1 MRRIAV
7 VSTGRSDYSIYRPLL
22 RAIQDHPELEL
33 QVLVT
38 GMHLDDRFGRTVDLV
53 ARDGF
58 PVAARIPV
66 LQDDDSPQGIA
77 AAMAAGVA
85 GFGDHYAAAPPEVL
99 VVLGDRFEMFAA
111 ALAAVPFNLP
121 ILHLHGGELSEGA
134 MDDRFRHALTK
145 LSHLHG
151 VATETYRRRVL
162 QLGEEPWRVLC
173 CGALA
178 LDNLRTLQ
186 RLTRAELE
194 ARFDL
199 DLREPPLLVTL
210 HPTTNAPELAG
221 PQTDAL
227 LDALT
232 RLDLPVVFTM
242 PNADTAGSVIR
253 ARLLEFCRAHANA
266 RWVENFG
273 PEAYYSMLAEARA
286 MVGNSSSGL
295 LEAPSFALPVV
306 NLGDRQKGRLRAANV
321 IDAPFEPAAI
331 VAAVQT
337 ALTPAFKTQA
347 AGQEAFFGDGHA
359 AERLVELLA
368 TVPLDARLRDK
379 TFHDL

>member
-1 MRRIAV
+1 
-7 VSTGRSDYSIYRPLL
+7 
-22 RAIQDHPELEL
+22 
-33 QVLVT
+33 
-38 GMHLDDRFGRTVDLV
+38 
-53 ARDGF
+53 
-58 PVAARIPV
+58 
-66 LQDDDSPQGIA
+66 
-77 AAMAAGVA
+77 
-85 GFGDHYAAAPPEVL
+85 
-99 VVLGDRFEMFAA
+99 
-111 ALAAVPFNLP
+111 
-121 ILHLHGGELSEGA
+121 
-134 MDDRFRHALTK
+134 
-145 LSHLHG
+145 
-151 VATETYRRRVL
+151 
-162 QLGEEPWRVLC
+162 VLC

-178 LDNLRTLQ
+178 LDNLRTLR
-186 RLTRAELE
+186 RLPRAELE
-194 ARFDL
+194 QRFDL
-199 DLREPPLLVTL
+199 DLSESPLLVTL

-227 LDALT
+227 LEALQQ
-232 RLDLPVVFTM
+232 LGLPVVFTM

-253 ARLLEFCRAHANA
+253 ARLLEFCQNHRRA

-295 LEAPSFALPVV
+295 LEAPSFALPVI

-337 ALTPAFKTQA
+337 ALTPEFKAQA
-347 AGQEAFFGDGHA
+347 AGQESFFGDGHA

>member
-1 MRRIAV
+1 MRRVAV

-22 RAIQDHPELEL
+22 QAIAGHPELML
-33 QVLVT
+33 QVLIT
-38 GMHLDDRFGRTVDLV
+38 GMHLDPRFGHTADQVEK
-53 ARDGF
+53 DGF
-58 PVAARIPV
+58 PIAARIPV
-66 LQDDDSPQGIA
+66 LQDNDTPHGVA

-85 GFGDHYAAAPPEVL
+85 GFAAHYAASPPDLL

-145 LSHLHG
+145 ISHLHG
-151 VATETYRRRVL
+151 TATEVYRRRVI
-162 QLGEEPWRVLC
+162 QLGEAPWRVLC

-178 LDNLRTLQ
+178 LDNLRTLR
-186 RLTRAELE
+186 RLSRTELE
-194 ARFDL
+194 ERFQL
-199 DLREPPLLVTL
+199 NLSEAPLLVTL

-227 LDALT
+227 LAALT

-253 ARLLEFCRAHANA
+253 ARLLEFCRAHPRA

-273 PEAYYSMLAEARA
+273 PEGYYSMLTETRA

-321 IDAPFEPAAI
+321 IDAPFEPDAI

-337 ALTPAFKTQA
+337 ALTPAFRAQA
-347 AGQEAFFGDGHA
+347 AGQEHFFGDGHA
-359 AERLVELLA
+359 AERLVQWIA
-368 TVPLDARLRDK
+368 SVPLDARLRDK
-379 TFHDL
+379 SFHDL

>member
-66 LQDDDSPQGIA
+66 LQNDDSPQGIA

-85 GFGDHYAAAPPEVL
+85 GFGDHYADSPPDVL

-178 LDNLRTLQ
+178 LDNLRTVQ

-253 ARLLEFCRAHANA
+253 ARVLEFCRAHANA

-273 PEAYYSMLAEARA
+273 PEAFYSMLAEARA

-321 IDAPFEPAAI
+321 IDAPFDPAAI
-331 VAAVQT
+331 VAAVLT
-337 ALTPAFKTQA
+337 ALTPEFRAQA

-359 AERLVELLA
+359 AERLVDLLA

>member
-77 AAMAAGVA
+77 AAMAASVA
-85 GFGDHYAAAPPEVL
+85 GFGDHYADSPPDVL

-178 LDNLRTLQ
+178 LDNLRTVQ

-227 LDALT
+227 LDALQQ
-232 RLDLPVVFTM
+232 LDLPVVFTM

-253 ARLLEFCRAHANA
+253 ARVLEFCRAHANA

-273 PEAYYSMLAEARA
+273 PEAFYSMLAEARA

-321 IDAPFEPAAI
+321 IDVPFEPAAI
-331 VAAVQT
+331 VAAVLT
-337 ALTPAFKTQA
+337 ALTPEFRAQA

-359 AERLVELLA
+359 AERLVDLLA

>member
-77 AAMAAGVA
+77 SAMAAGIA
-85 GFGDHYAAAPPEVL
+85 GFGGHYAAAPPDVL

-178 LDNLRTLQ
+178 LDNLRILQ

-253 ARLLEFCRAHANA
+253 ARVLEFCRAHANA

-321 IDAPFEPAAI
+321 LDAPFEATAI

-337 ALTPAFKTQA
+337 ARTPEFRTQA
-347 AGQEAFFGDGHA
+347 AGQESFFGDGHA

>member
-22 RAIQDHPELEL
+22 QAIQAHPDLQL

-53 ARDGF
+53 EKDGF

-66 LQDDDSPQGIA
+66 LQTDDTAQGIA
-77 AAMAAGVA
+77 TAMAAGLA
-85 GFGDHYAAAPPEVL
+85 GFGAHYAATPPDLL

-151 VATETYRRRVL
+151 VATEVYRSRVI

-178 LDNLRTLQ
+178 LDNLRTLR

-194 ARFDL
+194 QRFEL
-199 DLREPPLLVTL
+199 DLSESPLLVTL

-227 LDALT
+227 LEALQQ
-232 RLDLPVVFTM
+232 LGLPVVFTM

-253 ARLLEFCRAHANA
+253 GHLLEFCQNHRRA

-337 ALTPAFKTQA
+337 ALTPEFKAQA
-347 AGQEAFFGDGHA
+347 AGQENFFGDSHA
-359 AERLVELLA
+359 AERLVDLLA